1 MEVHGP
7 VASIAHAGEIV
18 VVRHDPVD
26 EQSSLRGVFFH
37 AARVVHQGDSLKRRG
52 WHPPQVSLKI
62 DGWVSFWR

>member
-7 VASIAHAGEIV
+7 VASIAHAGQIV

-37 AARVVHQGDSLKRRG
+37 AAG
-52 WHPPQVSLKI
+52 
-62 DGWVSFWR
+62 